1 MHVLKLTL
9 IHYYVLYISYV
20 VFLILGNA
28 LEAPDGTNQEENL
41 KLQTT
46 SSIETEVEDEFENL
60 LIFKENENEDA
71 DTVIQFENLPDDAK
85 V

>member
-1 MHVLKLTL
+1 MFFK
-9 IHYYVLYISYV
+9 
-20 VFLILGNA
+20 ILGNA
-28 LEAPDGTNQEENL
+28 LEVLDGTNQEENL

-60 LIFKENENEDA
+60 LVFKENENEDA

>member
-1 MHVLKLTL
+1 M
-9 IHYYVLYISYV
+9 
-20 VFLILGNA
+20 LGNA
-28 LEAPDGTNQEENL
+28 LEVLDGTSQEENL

-46 SSIETEVEDEFENL
+46 NSIETEVEDEFENL

-71 DTVIQFENLPDDAK
+71 DTAIQFENLPDDAK